1 MKKKT
6 MALLLGGAA
15 VGAAC
20 AIGTIAA
27 CVIAYKSA
35 AKEEKEEDLDLLDEE
50 DLELPDTATCYYA
63 EHGNVYH
70 MDRNCPHIA
79 GHDQIIVSTV
89 AGAAQAGKLRQCTL
103 CGE

>member
-1 MKKKT
+1 MKKRT
-6 MALLLGGAA
+6 LALLLGGAA

-27 CVIAYKSA
+27 CVMAYKSA
-35 AKEEKEEDLDLLDEE
+35 AKTKDTEELGFLDEE
-50 DLELPDTATCYYA
+50 NLELPDTATCYYA

-79 GHDQIIVSTV
+79 GHDQIVVSTV